1 MPTRLLQL
9 SLSQPQVD
17 CITAHIRSSTA
28 AQPSV
33 AFPTSQSSPL
43 VRNRAA
49 NSTATAQH
57 VQQPYSPL
65 PHASTE
71 RYAGD
76 EVVSKLRQA
85 LEIEVN
91 APRGFLCM
99 CQANTGQQ
107 VALRRSVEA
116 KAVEMEDT
124 LRLCVEQLQEANKV
138 GSMWRSKCISQEQQ
152 SAAMQQQ
159 SAARIA
165 ALEQVVKSLQ
175 GAAAGSADSRKRDV
189 AQLR

>member
-1 MPTRLLQL
+1 MPR
-9 SLSQPQVD
+9 
-17 CITAHIRSSTA
+17 
-28 AQPSV
+28 V
-33 AFPTSQSSPL
+33 AFC
-43 VRNRAA
+43 VCA
-49 NSTATAQH
+49 
-57 VQQPYSPL
+57 
-65 PHASTE
+65 
-71 RYAGD
+71 
-76 EVVSKLRQA
+76 KLT
-85 LEIEVN
+85 L
-91 APRGFLCM
+91 
-99 CQANTGQQ
+99 GQQ